1 MNSFSQS
8 KKVKEFVSLSIHY
21 GSFVIDF
28 NEGDVN
34 HNYGIV
40 YTVYDGVIIA
50 NYSGGGGRYR
60 NEHLAE
66 LVHGLFTK

>member
-1 MNSFSQS
+1 M
-8 KKVKEFVSLSIHY
+8 KEFVSLSLGY
-21 GSFVIDF
+21 GFFEIDF
-28 NEGDVN
+28 KEDDREY
-34 HNYGIV
+34 NYGIV

-60 NEHLAE
+60 NEHLAG